1 MQTIIEIYNN
11 LSIYIVGILIVII
24 IILVITSF
32 VNISAINRLENKYRK
47 LTRGV
52 ENSNLQ
58 ELIESYMDKIDNA
71 SSETKEIKNVYDDI
85 HEKLNRCIQNISIVR
100 YKAFEDVGSDLS
112 FSIAMLDNN
121 KDGVIITSIYGRD
134 ESTTYAKPIDKG
146 ISRYDLSEEEKYVLK
161 DSISKK

>member
-11 LSIYIVGILIVII
+11 LSIYIVGILIIII
-24 IILVITSF
+24 IILLLLSF
-32 VNISAINRLENKYRK
+32 VNIKAINRLESKYRK

-58 ELIESYMDKIDNA
+58 ELIESYMDKIDKIDNE
-71 SSETKEIKNVYDDI
+71 SKVVKNLYEDI
-85 HEKLNRCIQNISIVR
+85 HEKINKCLQNISIIR

-112 FSIAMLDNN
+112 FSVALLDNN
-121 KDGVIITSIYGRD
+121 NDGVIITSIYGRN

-146 ISRYDLSEEEKYVLK
+146 ISRYDLSDEEKHVLK
-161 DSISKK
+161 DAVSKK

>member
-11 LSIYIVGILIVII
+11 LSLYIVSILIIII
-24 IILVITSF
+24 IILLITVV
-32 VNISAINRLENKYRK
+32 VNTKSINRLESKYRK

-52 ENSNLQ
+52 ENNNLQ
-58 ELIESYMDKIDNA
+58 ELIESYMDKIDNT
-71 SSETKEIKNVYDDI
+71 SNESKEIKNLYNDI
-85 HEKLNRCIQNISIVR
+85 HEKVDKCLQNISIIR

-121 KDGVIITSIYGRD
+121 NDGVIITSIYGRD

-146 ISRYDLSEEEKYVLK
+146 ISRYDLSDEEKYVLK
-161 DSISKK
+161 DAVSKK

>member
-1 MQTIIEIYNN
+1 
-11 LSIYIVGILIVII
+11 
-24 IILVITSF
+24 
-32 VNISAINRLENKYRK
+32 
-47 LTRGV
+47 
-52 ENSNLQ
+52 
-58 ELIESYMDKIDNA
+58 MDKIDNA

>member
-85 HEKLNRCIQNISIVR
+85 HEKLNKCLQNISIVR